1 MGGLWWY
8 RRGLSSKLVAPMS
21 AQHDHAH
28 HDHGHD
34 HHDHDHSRGH
44 SHDHSHDHG
53 HHHVHTG
60 SERRLLAALVL
71 IGVFMVVEVIA
82 AFYSQSLA
90 LLADAG
96 HMLTDTVSL
105 GLAWAAIR
113 ISRRPAD
120 HLRSYGYDRVQVLAA
135 FLNGVTLLAI
145 SVWIVV
151 EAAMRLINP
160 VTVHGEPMFVVA
172 VLGLLVN
179 IAAFAILHGGAKE
192 NLNMRG
198 ALIHVLGDLLGSVA
212 AIVAALVILWTGWM
226 QADPLLS
233 ALVAVLILRGAWQ
246 ITKQSAHVLL
256 EGAPDDLDIA
266 ELQAALP
273 RAVAGL
279 TDIHH
284 VHAWMLSPEKK
295 MLTLHAR
302 VSGEG
307 DADRVTREIN
317 DFLSER
323 HGIAHVTV
331 QIERDACSE
340 PHH

>member
-1 MGGLWWY
+1 MTA
-8 RRGLSSKLVAPMS
+8 K
-21 AQHDHAH
+21 HDHSH

-34 HHDHDHSRGH
+34 HHHG
-44 SHDHSHDHG
+44 HDHSHAHDDHHDHGHG

-60 SERRLLAALVL
+60 SERRLLAALAL

-105 GLAWAAIR
+105 GLAWVAIR

-135 FLNGVTLLAI
+135 FVNGVTLLAI

-151 EAAMRLINP
+151 EAVMRLINP

-198 ALIHVLGDLLGSVA
+198 ALIHVLGDMLGSAA
-212 AIVAALVILWTGWM
+212 AIVAALVILFTGWM

-256 EGAPDDLDIA
+256 EGAPEDLDIA
-266 ELQAALP
+266 KLQAELP
-273 RAVAGL
+273 KTVLGV
-279 TDIHH
+279 TDVHH

-302 VSGEG
+302 VSGER
-307 DADRVTREIN
+307 DTDLVTREISE
-317 DFLSER
+317 FLSQQ

-331 QIERDACSE
+331 QIERDACAE

>member
-1 MGGLWWY
+1 
-8 RRGLSSKLVAPMS
+8 
-21 AQHDHAH
+21 
-28 HDHGHD
+28 
-34 HHDHDHSRGH
+34 
-44 SHDHSHDHG
+44 
-53 HHHVHTG
+53 
-60 SERRLLAALVL
+60 
-71 IGVFMVVEVIA
+71 MVVEVA
-82 AFYSQSLA
+82 AGFYSQSLA

-135 FLNGVTLLAI
+135 FLNGVTLIAI
-145 SVWIVV
+145 SVWIVA
-151 EAAMRLINP
+151 EAAMRLVNP
-160 VTVHGEPMFVVA
+160 VTVQGQPMFVVA
-172 VLGLLVN
+172 LIGLGVN

-246 ITKQSAHVLL
+246 ITRQSAHVLL
-256 EGAPDDLDIA
+256 EGAPEDLDIA
-266 ELQAALP
+266 LLQIELP
-273 RAVAGL
+273 KAVVGI
-279 TDIHH
+279 TDVHH

-302 VSGEG
+302 VAGEG
-307 DADRVTREIN
+307 DADRVTREIGS
-317 DFLSER
+317 FLSER

>member
-1 MGGLWWY
+1 MTT
-8 RRGLSSKLVAPMS
+8 K
-21 AQHDHAH
+21 HDHSH

-34 HHDHDHSRGH
+34 HHHDHDHSHG
-44 SHDHSHDHG
+44 HDHGAHQKHGHDHGHGG

-60 SERRLLAALVL
+60 SERRLLVALAL
-71 IGVFMVVEVIA
+71 IAVFMVVEVVA

-135 FLNGVTLLAI
+135 FVNGVTLLAI
-145 SVWIVV
+145 SVWIIV

-160 VTVHGEPMFVVA
+160 VTVQGEPMFVVA
-172 VLGLLVN
+172 VLGLLAN

-212 AIVAALVILWTGWM
+212 AIVAALVILWKGWM

-256 EGAPDDLDIA
+256 EGAPEDLDIA
-266 ELQAALP
+266 KLQAELP
-273 RAVAGL
+273 KTVIGV
-279 TDIHH
+279 TDVHH

-302 VSGEG
+302 VSGER
-307 DADRVTREIN
+307 DTDLVTREIGE
-317 DFLSER
+317 FLSKQ

>member
-1 MGGLWWY
+1 M
-8 RRGLSSKLVAPMS
+8 
-21 AQHDHAH
+21 
-28 HDHGHD
+28 
-34 HHDHDHSRGH
+34 
-44 SHDHSHDHG
+44 
-53 HHHVHTG
+53 
-60 SERRLLAALVL
+60 LALIL
-71 IGVFMVVEVIA
+71 IGVFMVVEVVA

-105 GLAWAAIR
+105 ALAWVAIR

-135 FLNGVTLLAI
+135 FVNGVALLAI
-145 SVWIVV
+145 SAWIVV
-151 EAAMRLINP
+151 EAVMRLINP

-172 VLGLLVN
+172 TIGLAVN

-198 ALIHVLGDLLGSVA
+198 ALMHVIGDLLGSVA

-246 ITKQSAHVLL
+246 ITRQSAHVLL
-256 EGAPDDLDIA
+256 EGVPEDLNIA
-266 ELQAALP
+266 ELLAELP
-273 RAVAGL
+273 KSVVGV

-302 VSGEG
+302 VSSEG
-307 DADRVTREIN
+307 DADRITREIN
-317 DFLSER
+317 EFLDKR

-331 QIERDACSE
+331 QIERETCRE

>member
-1 MGGLWWY
+1 MTA
-8 RRGLSSKLVAPMS
+8 K
-21 AQHDHAH
+21 HDHSH

-34 HHDHDHSRGH
+34 HHHG
-44 SHDHSHDHG
+44 HDHSHAHDHHHDHG
-53 HHHVHTG
+53 HAHVHTG
-60 SERRLLAALVL
+60 SERRLLAALAL

-105 GLAWAAIR
+105 ALAWIAIR

-120 HLRSYGYDRVQVLAA
+120 RLRSYGYDRVQVLAA
-135 FLNGVTLLAI
+135 FVNGVTLLAI

-151 EAAMRLINP
+151 EAVLRLMNP
-160 VTVHGEPMFVVA
+160 VTVQGEPMFVVA

-198 ALIHVLGDLLGSVA
+198 ALIHVLGDMLGSAA
-212 AIVAALVILWTGWM
+212 AIVAALIILFTGWM

-256 EGAPDDLDIA
+256 EGAPEDLDIA
-266 ELQAALP
+266 KLQIELP
-273 RAVAGL
+273 KAVAGV
-279 TDIHH
+279 TDVHH

-302 VSGEG
+302 VSGER
-307 DADRVTREIN
+307 DTDLVTREIGE
-317 DFLSER
+317 FLSQQ

-331 QIERDACSE
+331 QIERDACAE

>member
-1 MGGLWWY
+1 
-8 RRGLSSKLVAPMS
+8 
-21 AQHDHAH
+21 
-28 HDHGHD
+28 
-34 HHDHDHSRGH
+34 
-44 SHDHSHDHG
+44 
-53 HHHVHTG
+53 
-60 SERRLLAALVL
+60 
-71 IGVFMVVEVIA
+71 MVVEVIA

-120 HLRSYGYDRVQVLAA
+120 HRRSYGYDRVQVLAA
-135 FLNGVTLLAI
+135 FVNGVTLLAI
-145 SVWIVV
+145 SAWIVI
-151 EAAMRLINP
+151 EAATRLVNP

-172 VLGLLVN
+172 VLGLLAN
-179 IAAFAILHGGAKE
+179 IAAFLILHGGAKD

-198 ALIHVLGDLLGSVA
+198 ALIHVLGDMLGSVA

-246 ITKQSAHVLL
+246 ITKQSGHVLL

-273 RAVAGL
+273 AAVAGV

-317 DFLSER
+317 QFLSER

-331 QIERDACSE
+331 QIEREGCSE

>member
-1 MGGLWWY
+1 MTA
-8 RRGLSSKLVAPMS
+8 K
-21 AQHDHAH
+21 HDHSH

-34 HHDHDHSRGH
+34 HHHG
-44 SHDHSHDHG
+44 HDHSHAHDDHHDHGHG

-60 SERRLLAALVL
+60 SERRLLAALAL

-120 HLRSYGYDRVQVLAA
+120 RLRSYGYDRVQVLAA
-135 FLNGVTLLAI
+135 FVNGVTLLAI

-151 EAAMRLINP
+151 EAVMRLINP

-198 ALIHVLGDLLGSVA
+198 ALIHVLGDMLGSAA
-212 AIVAALVILWTGWM
+212 AIVAALVILFTGWM

-246 ITKQSAHVLL
+246 ITRQSAHVLL
-256 EGAPDDLDIA
+256 EGAPEDLDIA
-266 ELQAALP
+266 KLQAELP
-273 RAVAGL
+273 KTVLGV
-279 TDIHH
+279 TDVHH

-302 VSGEG
+302 VSGER
-307 DADRVTREIN
+307 DTDLVTREISE
-317 DFLSER
+317 FLSQQ

-331 QIERDACSE
+331 QIERDACAE

>member
-1 MGGLWWY
+1 M
-8 RRGLSSKLVAPMS
+8 
-21 AQHDHAH
+21 HDHSH

-34 HHDHDHSRGH
+34 HSHDHAHQHDHDHDHDHS
-44 SHDHSHDHG
+44 HG

-60 SERRLLAALVL
+60 SERRLLAALTL
-71 IGVFMVVEVIA
+71 IGVFMVVEVFA

-96 HMLTDTVSL
+96 HMLTDTISL
-105 GLAWAAIR
+105 ALAWAAIR
-113 ISRRPAD
+113 MSRRPAD

-135 FLNGVTLLAI
+135 FVNGVTLLVI
-145 SVWIVV
+145 SGWIIV
-151 EAAMRLINP
+151 EAAMRLMEP
-160 VTVHGEPMFVVA
+160 LTVQGEPMLVVA
-172 VLGLLVN
+172 LIGLGVN

-198 ALIHVLGDLLGSVA
+198 AMLHVLADMLGSVA
-212 AIVAALVILWTGWM
+212 AIVAAVIILYTGWM

-233 ALVAVLILRGAWQ
+233 VVVAILILRGAWSL
-246 ITKQSAHVLL
+246 TKQSAHVLL
-256 EGAPDDLDIA
+256 EGAPEDLDIA
-266 ELQAALP
+266 QLQSELP
-273 RAVAGL
+273 KAVAGV

-302 VSGEG
+302 VTVEG
-307 DADRVTREIN
+307 DADRVTREICAY
-317 DFLSER
+317 LSER
-323 HGIAHVTV
+323 HGIAHATV
-331 QIERDACSE
+331 QIERDVCAE

>member
-1 MGGLWWY
+1 
-8 RRGLSSKLVAPMS
+8 
-21 AQHDHAH
+21 
-28 HDHGHD
+28 
-34 HHDHDHSRGH
+34 
-44 SHDHSHDHG
+44 
-53 HHHVHTG
+53 
-60 SERRLLAALVL
+60 
-71 IGVFMVVEVIA
+71 MVVEVVA
-82 AFYSQSLA
+82 AIYSQSLA

-105 GLAWAAIR
+105 ALAWAAIR

-135 FLNGVTLLAI
+135 FVNGIALLAI
-145 SVWIVV
+145 SAWIVV

-160 VTVHGEPMFVVA
+160 VTVQGEPMFVVA
-172 VLGLLVN
+172 TIGLIVN
-179 IAAFAILHGGAKE
+179 IAAFAILHGGAQE

-198 ALIHVLGDLLGSVA
+198 ALMHVLGDLLGSVA
-212 AIVAALVILWTGWM
+212 AIAAALVILWTGWM

-246 ITKQSAHVLL
+246 IAKQAAHVLL
-256 EGAPDDLDIA
+256 EGAPEDLDIA
-266 ELQAALP
+266 KLLTELP
-273 RAVAGL
+273 KAVVGV

-302 VSGEG
+302 VNGEG
-307 DADRVTREIN
+307 DADHITREIN
-317 DFLSER
+317 EFLNER

-331 QIERDACSE
+331 QIERETCLE